1 MSEVVSIAASR
12 STARKDLVRDELLG
26 RAAELFSRQ
35 GYANT
40 TIQDIARELG
50 LSRSSLYHYFPSK
63 EELLRA
69 LIEAETAGSF
79 EFLGRLRD
87 DTSLT
92 ATERM
97 RQAVHSSVSRR
108 LAGGASMRILERLES
123 DMPDELLAQ
132 FNRVRRQI
140 LQFYID
146 IVEAGIRSGE
156 FRVVDSKL
164 TAFAVLGMCNWT
176 AWWYSPAGSRSPGEI
191 ADSMADFALAAL
203 KRGDGE
209 RPFPGTLGGAIRQ
222 LKDDIAALERL
233 AK

>member
-1 MSEVVSIAASR
+1 MSDTATLSASR

-26 RAAELFSRQ
+26 KAAELFSRR

-40 TIQDIARELG
+40 TIQDIAQELG

-79 EFLGRLRD
+79 EFLGKLRD

-92 ATERM
+92 ASERL
-97 RQAVHSSVSRR
+97 RQAVRSSVARR
-108 LAGGASMRILERLES
+108 LAGGASMRLLERLES
-123 DMPDELLAQ
+123 DMPEELLAQ

-146 IVEAGIRSGE
+146 IVETGIRNGE

-176 AWWYSPAGSRSPGEI
+176 AWWYSPSGSRSPEQI
-191 ADSMADFALAAL
+191 ADSMADFALNAL
-203 KRGDGE
+203 ERGAGAK
-209 RPFPGTLGGAIRQ
+209 PSPGTLGSAIRQ